1 MPTAGR
7 VSRPLGVVVGGVE
20 RGRVVC
26 GTVVCAADELAGAE
40 VVTGIEGL
48 LVVAG
53 AGAVR
58 VGCGVAID
66 AGGGG
71 GGAITAGGGVA
82 IAGCGGAGGV
92 VDSADVLSTLVGVS
106 LDSEAERSALTPK
119 NHASTTTMIVPASA
133 AVCSN
138 RRLFAAASSPT
149 ASDTV
154 GSTDGVAS

>member
-20 RGRVVC
+20 RGRVVG
-26 GTVVCAADELAGAE
+26 GTVVCAADELAGAG
-40 VVTGIEGL
+40 VVTGVEGL
-48 LVVAG
+48 LVVVVAG

-58 VGCGVAID
+58 VGCGVAIG
-66 AGGGG
+66 AGGAG
-71 GGAITAGGGVA
+71 GGAITAGG
-82 IAGCGGAGGV
+82 GGAGGV

-106 LDSEAERSALTPK
+106 LDSEAERRALTPK
-119 NHASTTTMIVPASA
+119 NHANTTTMIVPASA

>member
-26 GTVVCAADELAGAE
+26 GTVVCGADELAGAG
-40 VVTGIEGL
+40 VVTGVEGL
-48 LVVAG
+48 LVVVVAG

-58 VGCGVAID
+58 VGCGVAIG
-66 AGGGG
+66 AGGAG
-71 GGAITAGGGVA
+71 GGAITAGG
-82 IAGCGGAGGV
+82 GGAGGV

-106 LDSEAERSALTPK
+106 LDSEAERRALTPK
-119 NHASTTTMIVPASA
+119 NHANTTTMIVPASA